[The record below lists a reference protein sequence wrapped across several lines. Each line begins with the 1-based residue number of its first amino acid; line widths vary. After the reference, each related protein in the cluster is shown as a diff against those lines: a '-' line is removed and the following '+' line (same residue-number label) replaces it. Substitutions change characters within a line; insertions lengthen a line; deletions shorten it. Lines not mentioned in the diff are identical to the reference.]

1 MFIQQI
7 SKTAFISIDGFLRRR
22 LLLLVALPLLAGCS
36 QNWGWYVVNPATKSG
51 LNNLLFLLDGLYFTV
66 ALSLTAILIS
76 ITVGL
81 IIALPG
87 LAKSRTTRSINR
99 VYVELV
105 RAVPILVLILWVYY
119 GLPQIADI
127 SISVF
132 WAGVLALAIS
142 DSAFQAEIFRAGIQ
156 SIDRGQHEAAHSI
169 SLNYWDKMRFVI
181 LPQAIK
187 RILPALGN
195 QLVYMLK
202 MSAVVSVIGM
212 QELTRR
218 ANELVVTE
226 YRPLEIYTILV
237 IEYLVL
243 ILFVSAAVRAL
254 EKRLSASDDR

>member
-1 MFIQQI
+1 MRIFPLWSVPI
-7 SKTAFISIDGFLRRR
+7 
-22 LLLLVALPLLAGCS
+22 LLALGGCS
-36 QNWGWYVVNPATKSG
+36 GNWGWYVVNPTTPAG
-51 LNNLLFLLDGLYFTV
+51 QRNLMFLIDGLYYTI
-66 ALSLTAILIS
+66 ALSVTAILIS
-76 ITVGL
+76 VILGL
-81 IIALPG
+81 LVALPG
-87 LAKSRTTRSINR
+87 LARQRPPRMVNR

-119 GLPQIADI
+119 GLPQVADI

-169 SLNYWDKMRFVI
+169 SLSYTDKMRFVI
-181 LPQAIK
+181 LPQAIQ

-202 MSAVVSVIGM
+202 MSSLVSVIGM
-212 QELTRR
+212 EELTRR

-226 YRPLEIYTILV
+226 CRPLEIYTVLV

-243 ILFVSAAVRAL
+243 ILIVSAGVRWL
-254 EKRLSASDDR
+254 ENRMGVTDRR